1 MNLTKTLLTLLICL
15 LPISVSAETFTCS
28 AESEDGRNLLNVFTR
43 EDNGFS
49 ATISVFAPHW
59 DERQTWEEW
68 FFIENEAGVKNTHVF
83 ENEYSIAL
91 TAHDSR
97 NLTVHMIDLED
108 LGYVT
113 MSVWGGIAVRKDSNG
128 DDRNKMSYQGS
139 CILQE

>member
-1 MNLTKTLLTLLICL
+1 MNPTKTLVTLLICL

-28 AESEDGRNLLNVFTR
+28 AESEDGRNVLNVFTR
-43 EDNGFS
+43 DDDGFS
-49 ATISVFAPHW
+49 AIISVFAPHW

-68 FFIENEAGVKNTHVF
+68 FFIENEDGVKNTNVF

-113 MSVWGGIAVRKDSNG
+113 KSVWGGRAVRKDSNG